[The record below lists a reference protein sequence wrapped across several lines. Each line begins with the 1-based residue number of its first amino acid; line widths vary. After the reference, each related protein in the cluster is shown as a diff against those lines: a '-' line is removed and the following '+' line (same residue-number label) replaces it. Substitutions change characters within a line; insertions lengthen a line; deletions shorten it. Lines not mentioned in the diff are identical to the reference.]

1 VKSRTRAAPNSRL
14 KLTAARIV
22 AFARH
27 VIVRSKKHQMNQE
40 AQWTVEILV
49 DAPLKRVWEVAE
61 DITLIPQY
69 HPEVDKVDLIAG
81 QAKRSL
87 GTKYQCNILE
97 GRRAGSC
104 VEEVVAYEHE
114 RMVATEMVSDTWG
127 IDRMLSDFR
136 VVSTVSRHTETSTI
150 LKFQA
155 FYKPVGLK
163 NRLLNALFLRRALR
177 RRSLAVMNGIKRIV
191 EGKASSA
198 R

>member
-1 VKSRTRAAPNSRL
+1 
-14 KLTAARIV
+14 
-22 AFARH
+22 
-27 VIVRSKKHQMNQE
+27 MNQK
-40 AQWTVEILV
+40 AQWTVEIVV
-49 DAPLKRVWEVAE
+49 DAPLKRVWEVAN

-81 QAKRSL
+81 QAKRSV

-104 VEEVVAYEHE
+104 VEEVVAYEPE

-127 IDRMLSDFR
+127 MDRMLSDFR

-155 FYKPVGLK
+155 FYEPVGLK
-163 NRLLNALFLRRALR
+163 NRLLNALFLRRAIR
-177 RRSLAVMNGIKRIV
+177 RRSLAVMNGIKRVV

-198 R
+198 G

>member
-1 VKSRTRAAPNSRL
+1 
-14 KLTAARIV
+14 
-22 AFARH
+22 
-27 VIVRSKKHQMNQE
+27 MNRK
-40 AQWTVEILV
+40 AQWTAEIVV
-49 DAPLKRVWEVAE
+49 DAPLKRVWELAN

-87 GTKYQCNILE
+87 GARYQCNILE

-104 VEEVVAYEHE
+104 VEEVIAYEPE
-114 RMVATEMVSDTWG
+114 RMVATAMVSDTWG
-127 IDRMLSDFR
+127 IDRMLRDFR

-155 FYKPVGLK
+155 FYEPVGLK

-177 RRSLAVMNGIKRIV
+177 RRSLAVMNGIKRVV
-191 EGKASSA
+191 EGKTSSA
-198 R
+198 G

>member
-1 VKSRTRAAPNSRL
+1 
-14 KLTAARIV
+14 
-22 AFARH
+22 
-27 VIVRSKKHQMNQE
+27 MNQK
-40 AQWTVEILV
+40 AQWTVEIVV
-49 DAPLKRVWEVAE
+49 DAPLKRVWEVAN

-191 EGKASSA
+191 EGQEG
-198 R
+198 